1 MATENLRHR
10 IGDDSTI
17 IDPNEN
23 NHDIYKDYDEDND
36 NEDEY
41 EDYIEETSMRGRM
54 LRWRA
59 AIARHGFSSLT
70 VAVLPA
76 SLHLVD
82 VFFLRSAERASAR
95 PSWFLTPWIMDAH
108 FVLSSLVMGL
118 SSWFAWAE
126 NGPPPKPTLFAS
138 RLLGFTALSL
148 AWDPIVFGWGAVHLG
163 PHVRLPLIL
172 LCFLVELC
180 LVDEKMLETAEK
192 FGLMENRD
200 DKDLYL
206 SHSKK
211 ELQELCKRYGL
222 SPYMTK
228 PNLADALS
236 SYLKGKNASPIF
248 QAESSSVRSA
258 SLISPLE
265 CGSKSYKMVHA
276 PKGLDIFTNYIMVFV
291 IASGSRIDRDL
302 EYPLYEVGE
311 NFRLPCKKRGTL
323 VSRNELGCNEIN
335 FYREKSPKISFCN
348 HSFSVPREVGESN
361 APLIL
366 HTNLDHGACLAE
378 NASPSSTKSP
388 ESIPSFEFYIRS
400 EEGVNLIVDM
410 NSSLSDWSKR
420 LESELCCCHNL
431 VDNKFGSL
439 RKELQLLGKSNT
451 AIKGSFLQNTDAK
464 HEMKNGCA
472 HSTEKGCETV
482 VIDEENLHLLFSSPK
497 SVVGNHVTSGA
508 ESDPTDRETIPVES
522 SAKSSTNSLINS
534 MPCGSKI
541 SLEHQNLEVGHK
553 NCKELNGKS
562 TCTDMGPSLVY
573 PGSLST
579 GSVETQSPEEVSHKD
594 DSCSPCRNNNLLD
607 VVDLTLD
614 VETRDDEMQSPE
626 VVSHKDDSCS
636 PCRNNDLL
644 DVVDLTLD
652 VETRD
657 DEMQSPEVVSHK
669 DDSCCPCRNNNLLD
683 VVDLTLDVET
693 RDDELA
699 NSSTCQDYVSACV
712 DEREKSEVTDGVQ
725 TSE

>member
-1 MATENLRHR
+1 
-10 IGDDSTI
+10 
-17 IDPNEN
+17 
-23 NHDIYKDYDEDND
+23 
-36 NEDEY
+36 
-41 EDYIEETSMRGRM
+41 
-54 LRWRA
+54 
-59 AIARHGFSSLT
+59 
-70 VAVLPA
+70 
-76 SLHLVD
+76 
-82 VFFLRSAERASAR
+82 
-95 PSWFLTPWIMDAH
+95 
-108 FVLSSLVMGL
+108 
-118 SSWFAWAE
+118 
-126 NGPPPKPTLFAS
+126 
-138 RLLGFTALSL
+138 
-148 AWDPIVFGWGAVHLG
+148 
-163 PHVRLPLIL
+163 
-172 LCFLVELC
+172 
-180 LVDEKMLETAEK
+180 
-192 FGLMENRD
+192 MENRD
-200 DKDLYL
+200 DNDLYL
-206 SHSKK
+206 GLSKK

-265 CGSKSYKMVHA
+265 YGSKSYKMMHA
-276 PKGLDIFTNYIMVFV
+276 AKDSNWNINRHGEKRNRKMYSQNVKCSGKQNSEGAESYSK
-291 IASGSRIDRDL
+291 ASGSRIDRDL
-302 EYPLYEVGE
+302 EYPLNEVVE
-311 NFRLPCKKRGTL
+311 NFRLPCKKRGTF

-335 FYREKSPKISFCN
+335 FYREKSPKIGFRS

-400 EEGVNLIVDM
+400 EEGVNLIVDL

-431 VDNKFGSL
+431 VDSKFGSL

-451 AIKGSFLQNTDAK
+451 AIKGSFLQNSDAK
-464 HEMKNGCA
+464 HEMKNCCA

-482 VIDEENLHLLFSSPK
+482 VVDEENLHLLFSSPK
-497 SVVGNHVTSGA
+497 SVGENHVTSGA
-508 ESDPTDRETIPVES
+508 ESDPIDRETIPVES

-553 NCKELNGKS
+553 NCKELTGKN

-573 PGSLST
+573 PGSLLT
-579 GSVETQSPEEVSHKD
+579 VSVETQSPEEVSHKD

-636 PCRNNDLL
+636 ACRNNDLL

-652 VETRD
+652 VEPRD

-669 DDSCCPCRNNNLLD
+669 GDSCFPCRNNNLLD

-699 NSSTCQDYVSACV
+699 YSSTCQDHVSARV
-712 DEREKSEVTDGVQ
+712 DERGLLLSQLWTTFVSLHFFCRNMVIVENSSKRTYFVQEKSEVTDGVQ
-725 TSE
+725 TSESFQFTKLLEKTSEDSEAYNVVKRKVQHCKGKYLKVCHVYNARILRSRKHLMERVLPRRSMRVVPKVRISLTAYGSILLLG